1 MNGKLYFV
9 ATPIGNL
16 GDMSFRAVE
25 TLKNVDEILC
35 EDTRSSL
42 KLLNFYDIKKPL
54 SAYHKFNYKTVIP
67 TIIENLKNGKNY
79 AVITDAGMPCI
90 SDPGS
95 ELVPYLQQNGIEYT
109 IIPGACA
116 FVSAIALSGKTAP
129 FTFVG
134 FLPDNKKEEKKV
146 LENLKDIQTN
156 LIFYVAPHKLITTIK
171 NLYSAFGNRK
181 CTSVREI
188 TKIYEEVEN
197 FDLESGYPKEP
208 KGEYVLI
215 VCPSEKQ
222 AQNDLNTLSVLE
234 HFDYYQKLGYTKNDA
249 IKQVAKDRNVQKND
263 IYKKVVNSKNNS

>member
-1 MNGKLYFV
+1 MKGKLYFV

-25 TLKNVDEILC
+25 TLKKVDEILC

-67 TIIENLKNGKNY
+67 TIIENLNSGKNY
-79 AVITDAGMPCI
+79 ALITDAGMPCI

-95 ELVPYLQQNGIEYT
+95 EIVPFLQENKIEYT

-116 FVSAIALSGKTAP
+116 FASAVALSGLSAP

-146 LENLKDIQTN
+146 LESLKNIKTN
-156 LIFYVAPHKLITTIK
+156 LIFYVAPHKLLTTIK
-171 NLYSAFGNRK
+171 NIYAVFGNRK

-197 FDLESGYPKEP
+197 FDLENGYLKEP

-215 VCPSEKQ
+215 IRPSEEVIE
-222 AQNDLNTLSVLE
+222 NDLNNLTIE
-234 HFDYYQKLGYTKNDA
+234 QHYDYYQKLGYTKNDA
-249 IKQVAKDRNVQKND
+249 IKQVAKDRCVQKNE
-263 IYKKVVNSKNNS
+263 IYQQIVNLKK